1 MSEENNGPDKFWIY
15 IAGLVVVFAGV
26 MYTVKSSEHS
36 KYAKAEQLIAE
47 DSSNSAYKT
56 RP

>member
-15 IAGLVVVFAGV
+15 IAALVVVFAGV
-26 MYTVKSSEHS
+26 MYMVKSSEHS
-36 KYAKAEQLIAE
+36 KYTKAEQLIQE
-47 DSSNSAYKT
+47 DSSNSAYKN